1 MQEFGKR
8 LQDLADVG
16 AEGVIEL
23 VDAIIHEGMRRSASD
38 IHIEPAE
45 GVILTRFRLDG
56 VLHPAVETRTDCA
69 QNIIARI
76 KVLADL
82 LTYHTDTPQE
92 GRINHDKIG
101 AAADIRASTF
111 PTVRGEKVVLRLFD
125 AQTQDVRIA
134 QLGYPEAIRR
144 DLEAQL
150 LRPNGVILL
159 TGPAGSGKTTT
170 IYAALRFILDASG
183 GARNIVTVEDPVE
196 RMIGGI
202 TQTQVHPPTGLTF
215 ARCLRS
221 LMRQDP
227 EVILVGEI
235 RDRET
240 AEIAI
245 EAGLTGH
252 LVIST
257 IHSGTTAGVFTRLLD
272 MGVEP
277 YLAASSVNFSVA
289 QRLVRKLCPQCR
301 RPAAE
306 TAGLPEEAKGKVFEA
321 AGCDA
326 CFGAG
331 YRGRMVLA
339 EALHMTKRL
348 SDRIHQ
354 RAATEVLAVD
364 AVESGMR
371 PLRDA
376 ALDAVCAGVT
386 SVAEVRRV
394 LGPEVFAN

>member
-1 MQEFGKR
+1 MQDFAKN
-8 LQDLADVG
+8 LQSLADRG
-16 AEGVIEL
+16 PDGVIDF
-23 VDAIIHEGMRRSASD
+23 VAAVIREGLRRSASD

-45 GVILTRFRLDG
+45 GLLLTRFRLDG
-56 VLHPAVETRTDCA
+56 VLHPAVETRTACGL
-69 QNIIARI
+69 NIVARV

-82 LTYHTDTPQE
+82 LTYQTDTPQE
-92 GRINHDKIG
+92 GRINRDRIG
-101 AAADIRASTF
+101 APADIRASTF

-125 AQTQDVRIA
+125 PQTRDVRIA
-134 QLGYPEAIRR
+134 QLGYPDAIRSE
-144 DLEAQL
+144 LESQL
-150 LRPNGVILL
+150 LRPAGVILL

-170 IYAALRFILDASG
+170 IYAALAHILDASG

-196 RMIGGI
+196 RVLRGV

-277 YLAASSVNFSVA
+277 YLAASSVNYVVA
-289 QRLVRKLCPQCR
+289 QRLIRKLCPQCR
-301 RPAAE
+301 RPAADL
-306 TAGLPEEAKGKVFEA
+306 AGLPDEARGKAFDAV
-321 AGCDA
+321 GCEA

-331 YRGRMVLA
+331 YRGRTVIA
-339 EALHMTKRL
+339 EALRMTKPL

-364 AVESGMR
+364 AVESGTR

-376 ALDAVCAGVT
+376 ALDAILAGIT
-386 SVAEVRRV
+386 SPTEIRRV
-394 LGPEVFAN
+394 LGPEAFAG